1 MLKVVDQIKRF
12 FSAPV
17 ADLNAGLDAPTAD
30 AHALLQ
36 LENDR
41 RRLQYLNFLSGVWL
55 ALGAV
60 SLLSFPIYPVWQ
72 VSVTLAIGTG
82 IAFLSVHWLL
92 RQKQLQA
99 ACVVFCAIVDL
110 IFIVLFLVLCDL
122 QGPIEAFRI
131 HLPVLMLM
139 GITALLAGA
148 LIGPRAAFV
157 VAAVNTVVI
166 VALRLWLAPE
176 SDPRPSAVVFG
187 WLLAGISYA
196 YERTLRDVFTKLRDI
211 RLGLESAVKQRTSE
225 LSNTVTQLQSTTQQ
239 LLVANHDL
247 EMFCTSVAHDLRGPL
262 LAIEGYSRL
271 LQEEDIAASNLRTAD
286 LLRRMLQVEARMSRL
301 IESLLS
307 FARLGHH
314 MSQRQRIGMTDYVRR
329 IANELQAAEPS
340 RDLLIEVEALP
351 DCIADPVLIEQVF
364 VNLLAN
370 AIKFTRP
377 VPNAR
382 VVVRGR
388 IENEEAIYSV
398 QDNGVGFSMRDVG
411 KLFVALQRL
420 HSHTEFEGTGI
431 GLAAIHR
438 IVDRHGGRVWARGE
452 PNGGAEFTFTLPLG
466 TLQTEEGATRNIE
479 QASSSTL
486 SIAK

>member
-1 MLKVVDQIKRF
+1 MLKVVDRIKIF

-17 ADLNAGLDAPTAD
+17 ADLNAGLDVPTAD

-55 ALGAV
+55 VLGVV

-82 IAFLSVHWLL
+82 SAFLLVRSLL
-92 RQKQLQA
+92 RQKLLQA
-99 ACVVFCAIVDL
+99 ACIAFCAIVDL
-110 IFIVLFLVLCDL
+110 IFVAVFLVLCDL
-122 QGPIEAFRI
+122 QGPVEAFRI
-131 HLPVLMLM
+131 YLPVLMLM

-148 LIGPRAAFV
+148 LIGQRAAFA
-157 VAAVNTVVI
+157 VAAINTVVI
-166 VALRLWLAPE
+166 VGLRLWLAPE

-196 YERTLRDVFTKLRDI
+196 YERTLHDVFTKLRDI

-271 LQEEDIAASNLRTAD
+271 LQEEGIAATNPRAAD
-286 LLRRMLQVEARMSRL
+286 LLQRMLQVEARMSRL

-314 MSQRQRIGMTDYVRR
+314 RSQRQRIGMTDYVRR
-329 IANELQAAEPS
+329 IANELQAAEPA
-340 RDLLIEVEALP
+340 RDLVIDVEPLP
-351 DCIADPVLIEQVF
+351 DCIADPVLIEQVIA
-364 VNLLAN
+364 NLLAN

-377 VPNAR
+377 VQKAR
-382 VVVRGR
+382 VTVRGR
-388 IENEEAIYSV
+388 IDGGEAVYSV
-398 QDNGVGFSMRDVG
+398 QDNGVGFSMRDIG

-420 HSHTEFEGTGI
+420 HPHSEFEGTGI

-452 PNGGAEFTFTLPLG
+452 PNAGAEFSFTIPLG
-466 TLQTEEGATRNIE
+466 NAHGEEPVTRSVE
-479 QASSSTL
+479 STSPSTL